1 MEERC
6 RYYDHLTFMDLE
18 GDCEEVLLSD
28 LTAGDLVCLKIQYG
42 RYTFTSDASCAGIF
56 LSCPDASVITLLL
69 MEDPINVRVAWRYT
83 TSAHPPLEAGRIVH
97 IRVSNL
103 YSVVHSDN
111 IRCFRIKK

>member
-6 RYYDHLTFMDLE
+6 RYYDHLTFMELE

-28 LTAGDLVCLKIQYG
+28 LTVGDLVCLKIQYG

-69 MEDPINVRVAWRYT
+69 MEDPINVRIAWRYK
-83 TSAHPPLEAGRIVH
+83 PPLTAGRIVH
-97 IRVSNL
+97 IRMNSL
-103 YSVVHSDN
+103 FSEAISDN